1 MANPSKKRGTDY
13 ETRCVNYMCEMT
25 GDDRI
30 EGRALHG
37 SKDMGDIYGIF
48 AHGWEGIGECKAHK
62 VVTPALVT
70 EWREQTVAERENAGA
85 GFGLLIVNVYRAPIW
100 RSIVHVT
107 LRDLAR
113 IALPV
118 MVCDGWEA
126 RADDTWTCMT
136 LFEACMHIS
145 GRFYDKDGGFHE
157 Q

>member
-1 MANPSKKRGTDY
+1 MANPSKDRGTRY
-13 ETRCVNYMCEMT
+13 ETAVVRYMREMT

-30 EGRALHG
+30 ERRALHG
-37 SKDMGDIYGIF
+37 SKDMGDIYGIA
-48 AHGWEGIGECKAHK
+48 AHGWEGIAECKAHK
-62 VVTPALVT
+62 EVTPALVT

-85 GFGLLIVNVYRAPIW
+85 GFGLLVVNVYRAPVW

-113 IALPV
+113 IALPL

-136 LFEACMHIS
+136 LFDACMHIN
-145 GRFYDKDGGFHE
+145 GGFYSE